1 MSERTKPLESDWA
14 RMPDPAGAVERMR
27 MARKEQAAQ
36 FAANVLPIIRDI
48 QKAGHTSLN
57 AIAGQ
62 LNARKVATANGGQWR
77 HVQVRQILGRAGAA
91 RRTAVP
97 RPGHANEAG
106 AQSNAG
112 GRLAGQGQFQLY

>member
-106 AQSNAG
+106 A
-112 GRLAGQGQFQLY
+112 